1 MTTNSNFEPFNPKID
16 LTGNGS
22 VFVTGVYHIKP
33 DEAAA
38 AELKQY
44 DIRYLFVKSFR
55 ILPVT
60 NNNITVVNPTIYIQ
74 DTIEHKTGNKIAGF
88 LRRID
93 QIVADVNEMK
103 KPLHST
109 GHVVPNNWREKSYQP
124 TITVSVKCND
134 MSLGDKSHK
143 VISKLDSMIKSGI
156 KIEFLNKCTEN
167 SPWNQIVQSMISQQ
181 HERQ

>member
-1 MTTNSNFEPFNPKID
+1 MTTYSNFEAFNPKID
-16 LTGNGS
+16 LTGDGS
-22 VFVTGVYHIKP
+22 VLVTGVYHIKP

-44 DIRYLFVKSFR
+44 NIRDLFVKSFR
-55 ILPVT
+55 ILPAT

-74 DTIEHKTGNKIAGF
+74 DTIEHKTGNKISGF

-93 QIVADVNEMK
+93 QIVDDVNEMK
-103 KPLHST
+103 KPLRGT
-109 GHVVPNNWREKSYQP
+109 GHVVPSDWREKAYRP
-124 TITVSVKCND
+124 TITVSVKCDD

-143 VISKLDSMIKSGI
+143 VISKLDNMIKSGI
-156 KIEFLNKCTEN
+156 NIEFLNKCPEN